1 MLWLLLGMA
10 IAGWIGTV
18 QARRKMGKK
27 LGRKVEERE
36 LTSINAWME
45 ADKPR
50 EKK

>member
-1 MLWLLLGMA
+1 MA
-10 IAGWIGTV
+10 IAAWIGTV

-36 LTSINAWME
+36 LTSLSTWMDAGKSE
-45 ADKPR
+45 